1 VAKWG
6 AKQKRDFKRMV
17 DKTKRNASRSG
28 MRWEDDEVDRVVRG
42 IERDE
47 TTYEMAMA
55 IGRSY
60 YAMQSARSHIR
71 FAMDHAA
78 VLYSSVNNVT
88 SIKRKKA

>member
-1 VAKWG
+1 MAKWG
-6 AKQKRDFKRMV
+6 AKQKREFQRMV
-17 DKTKRNASRSG
+17 DKTKRNATRSG
-28 MRWEDDEVDRVVRG
+28 MRWEDDEVDRVMRG

-71 FAMDHAA
+71 FAMDHHA
-78 VLYSSVNNVT
+78 VLFSNVT
-88 SIKRKKA
+88 PIRKKA

>member
-1 VAKWG
+1 MAKWG
-6 AKQKRDFKRMV
+6 AKQKRDFQRMV
-17 DKTKRNASRSG
+17 EKTKRNASRSG
-28 MRWEDDEVDRVVRG
+28 MRWEDDEVDRVMRG

-47 TTYEMAMA
+47 STYEMAMA

-78 VLYSSVNNVT
+78 VLYGNVHPL
-88 SIKRKKA
+88 RKKAT